1 MKPGSSNLRD
11 RINER
16 VQEDFRDLEIEYQ
29 LMAYIVRESPSL
41 CSLMRKNW
49 LSDEML
55 QSIYVVISE
64 TRAVSSRAGIK
75 RDMKTR
81 DKIEDEELMDT
92 CLDELFEV
100 DTSAFDEKAVRH
112 MVSQVLDLYESR
124 QLLEGIGDIL
134 SKMKT
139 FNLGKSKKKLK
150 ELSRSSNLLDNEN
163 SGYYID
169 DYNQRIEIMDQKE
182 KKSESTEAGDVGIP
196 TGVYKFDRICGGIM
210 PGEFGVIAGMTGV
223 GKTLAIG
230 CFGITAWE
238 AGYNVMIVSGEMEK
252 APLEFRIDA
261 NLSGIPAMKFRTAE
275 LTEEDMQRWDATI
288 KKYDAKQHGN
298 FLYIATFHKSFSTE
312 DIENEIIKV
321 QEEAGKKIDWLGID
335 YLNIMDPVNSSGG
348 GSKEWSAQSD
358 VVWDVKALTSEYSI
372 VTWSAGQV
380 RDEAYNKD
388 LYDPSDL
395 KYARAIGE
403 TAPVVIALIRTDE
416 DLLANRMRLQV
427 LKMRNAI
434 LPKRPIMLSPNMS
447 IMRLNQDIK
456 PGKRTLAGMGAADL
470 KVKAKRRTQH
480 VAPKKSL
487 KDK

>member
-1 MKPGSSNLRD
+1 MKRGDSISN
-11 RINER
+11 RINEK

-29 LMAYIVRESPSL
+29 LMAYIIRENPAFCGL
-41 CSLMRKNW
+41 INKNW

-55 QSIYVVISE
+55 QDVYDVILE
-64 TRAVSSRAGIK
+64 AKAVLPQASLK
-75 RDMKTR
+75 RDMKT
-81 DKIEDEELMDT
+81 KGLMEDEELLDT
-92 CLDELFEV
+92 CLDEIYEV
-100 DTSAFDEKAVRH
+100 DTSPFDEKAAKH
-112 MVSQVLDLYESR
+112 LMSQVLDLYESR
-124 QLLEGIGDIL
+124 RLLEGIGEIL

-139 FNLGKSKKKLK
+139 FNLKRSKKKLK
-150 ELSRSSNLLDNEN
+150 ELSRPTTLLDDEN
-163 SGYYID
+163 VGYYIK
-169 DYNQRIEIMDQKE
+169 DYPQRIEILDQKE
-182 KKSESTEAGDVGIP
+182 KRSEKTEDGDVGIP
-196 TGVYKFDRICGGIM
+196 TGIYKFDRACGGIM
-210 PGEFGVIAGMTGV
+210 PGEFGVIGGMTGV

-261 NLSGIPAMKFRTAE
+261 NLSGIPAMKFRNAE
-275 LTEEDMQRWDATI
+275 LTKKDMQHWDATI
-288 KKYDAKQHGN
+288 KKYEAKQYGN
-298 FLYIATFHKSFSTE
+298 FFYIATFHKSFSVE
-312 DIENEIIKV
+312 NIENEIIKI
-321 QEEAGKKIDWLGID
+321 QEESGKKLDWLGID
-335 YLNIMDPVNSSGG
+335 YLNIMDPVGGTGG
-348 GSKEWSAQSD
+348 GSKEWAAQSD
-358 VVWDVKALTSEYSI
+358 VVWDVKGLTSDYGL
-372 VTWSAGQV
+372 VTWTAGQV

-456 PGKRTLAGMGAADL
+456 RGVKTLAGMGAEEL
-470 KVKAKRRTQH
+470 KVKKRTKH
-480 VAPKKSL
+480 VPKKRSIER
-487 KDK
+487 